1 MPNTL
6 ASYLDSL
13 DETPANALQN
23 RDIVAELGQLAQQ
36 LEAGSDA
43 QAARHARIEQEVL
56 AASKTLADKVG
67 FHISGVRHDE
77 QGNEYTFGWPDTSG
91 YGEAEY
97 TYLKHRFQSTRNL
110 YLKSEYGLFL
120 YLRKQASRPEEV
132 AALVQVLF
140 ELSQQYFEL
149 ETSGEAS
156 KHYVVYAVQSLAL
169 AFRIAASRQRDLAV
183 APHLPILVDYIV
195 ATQQRW
201 DATRTGTPMLLGTF
215 TSLVAEQVALFQVAG
230 KLPEFLTKN
239 RQLIETLGTH
249 YRYGA
254 MELAQA
260 TASVVR
266 LAKLDARPWQLLVA
280 EQYEKLAEEALATGN
295 SAAVSFTQQ
304 GLRLYQELGETAAV
318 ERLSRQ
324 YQELRTSFELNT
336 VVTQVPAEQVRA
348 QAEEIQQQVAQG
360 TEAQIVLLIAAT
372 PMFATIQ
379 SVRDYEETATKSF
392 TDLFPTTVEDKHGN
406 PIQIFETE
414 EEKQQF
420 RILNAYGVLSQL
432 GTQTLVQ
439 LMLAAYKAGKL
450 NQSGVMAYLAD
461 SWLGQPRPV
470 REHGA
475 TSLTYPLRL
484 LESGIRI
491 IFQELSRWRAG
502 ETDDPDFIAATDSL
516 VLKVEYILRYM
527 CDLLGVTTFRPKKD
541 GIVHEKL
548 LEELLRDLTAYL
560 DPEDLFFIRF
570 HLHEKAGQNLRN
582 RVAHGLLDD
591 NEYGVEK
598 AFIVLSIILKLAS
611 YEFKPKEPTTDA
623 E

>member
-1 MPNTL
+1 MPDTL
-6 ASYLDSL
+6 ASYLVAL
-13 DETPANALQN
+13 DAASVTALQN
-23 RDIVAELGQLAQQ
+23 RDIVAEFGQLAQQ
-36 LEAGSDA
+36 LEAGPDPE
-43 QAARHARIEQEVL
+43 AARPARIEQEVL
-56 AASKTLADKVG
+56 AASKSLDDKIS
-67 FHISGVRHDE
+67 FHISGMRQDA
-77 QGNEYTFGWPDTSG
+77 QGNEESFGWPDTSG

-97 TYLKHRFQSTRNL
+97 TYLKHRFQATGNL

-120 YLRKQASRPEEV
+120 YLRKQAGRPEEV

-140 ELSQQYFEL
+140 ELSQQYFTL
-149 ETSGEAS
+149 EATEDAS
-156 KHYVVYAVQSLAL
+156 KHYVLYAVQTLAL
-169 AFRIAASRQRDLAV
+169 AFRIATSRQRDPAV
-183 APHLPILVDYIV
+183 ATFLPVLVDYIV

-201 DATRTGTPMLLGTF
+201 NASRTGTPMLLGTF
-215 TSLVAEQVALFQVAG
+215 TSLVAEQLTLFQEAG
-230 KLPEFLTKN
+230 RLPDFLARN
-239 RQLIETLGTH
+239 RQLIDELSAS

-260 TASVVR
+260 TANVAR
-266 LAKLDARPWQLLVA
+266 QAKLDARPWQLLVA
-280 EQYEKLAEEALATGN
+280 ELYEKLAEEAEASGN

-304 GLRLYQELGETAAV
+304 GLRLYQELGEAVAV
-318 ERLSRQ
+318 ERLNRR
-324 YQELRTSFELNT
+324 YQQLRTSFGLNT
-336 VVTQVPAEQVRA
+336 VVTEVPAAHARA
-348 QAEEIQQQVAQG
+348 QAAEIQQQVAQS
-360 TEAQIVLLIAAT
+360 TEAQIVLLVAAT

-379 SVRDYEETATKSF
+379 SVRDYEETAAKSF
-392 TDLFPTTVEDKHGN
+392 ADFFPTTVEDKHGN
-406 PIQIFETE
+406 PVQIFATE

-420 RILNAYGVLSQL
+420 RILNAYGMLGQL

-470 REHGA
+470 REHGV
-475 TSLTYPLRL
+475 TSLTHPLRL

-491 IFQELSRWRAG
+491 IFQELNRWREG
-502 ETDDPDFIAATDSL
+502 ETDDPDFIAAIDSL

-527 CDLLGVTTFRPKKD
+527 CDLLGIATFRPKKD

-548 LEELLRDLTAYL
+548 LEELLRDLTPHL
-560 DPEDLFFIRF
+560 DPEDLFFVRF

-598 AFIVLSIILKLAS
+598 AFLILSVLLKLAS
-611 YEFKPKEPTTDA
+611 YEFKPREYVTDNQ
-623 E
+623 